1 MKVFTARST
10 GISITTGVLAVGL
23 FGQLMGAP
31 WGLAILNG
39 LTIGAVVLL
48 VACAG
53 RLKLLFQPML
63 RDPATMLRWRPQ
75 LGVWMV
81 TWTVF
86 LAPTYFAMFF
96 IELDPATEAAL
107 TSLFFAT
114 FTGAYLG
121 GMVGATLEQRDRIDT
136 SKNRHSG

>member
-1 MKVFTARST
+1 MKVFTTRST
-10 GISITTGVLAVGL
+10 GIGITTGVFAVGL

-48 VACAG
+48 IACAG
-53 RLKLLFQPML
+53 RLGLFQPEL
-63 RDPATMLRWRPQ
+63 RDPATMWRWRPQ

-81 TWTVF
+81 TWMVI
-86 LAPTYFAMFF
+86 LAPTYFAMLF

-121 GMVGATLEQRDRIDT
+121 GMVGATLEQRDRIDAL
-136 SKNRHSG
+136 KNRHGG

>member
-10 GISITTGVLAVGL
+10 GIGLTTGVFAVGL

-48 VACAG
+48 FACAG
-53 RLKLLFQPML
+53 RLELLQPVL

-86 LAPTYFAMFF
+86 SAPTYFAMFF

-107 TSLFFAT
+107 TSLFLAT
-114 FTGAYLG
+114 FTGANLG
-121 GMVGATLEQRDRIDT
+121 GMVGATLEQRERIDA
-136 SKNRHSG
+136 SRNRHSG